1 MKKGLIIFAAVAGSL
16 LLVGA
21 GAVAAFYSWAD
32 GAYGIAQAPEVSHT
46 EIEPDLTR
54 LRVVARPGL
63 ARDFILSNLPEA
75 QLQQLPAMV
84 RDNMETIIN
93 SGLPYEVALLGGADY
108 VANAFAFTVFI
119 NEQRGGPVLVESL
132 NDSNFFANPA
142 IDWVDGAF
150 TMPERGIVTTRGQLA
165 LPQGMESLVLQTY
178 PADPPVAP
186 MAIAGGHLI
195 EAVLDNRNGDALA
208 LIGIVARQNSGLP
221 IAELVEQPPL
231 NQFVPV
237 LAQFLSAHIHA
248 DLVDNDSMSIQLFMD
263 GKEGTAG
270 EGSQPFVGIGN
281 FVLLRELRN
290 QLTRQGLTL
299 EGRLEHDGPD
309 VTGDFTLSGLQ
320 TVLARMTGENPPAM
334 PPVPAG

>member
-1 MKKGLIIFAAVAGSL
+1 MKKVLVIFAVVAGSL

-21 GAVAAFYSWAD
+21 GVAAAIYSWAD
-32 GAYGIAQAPEVSHT
+32 GAYGIAPAPEVSHT
-46 EIEPDLTR
+46 EVEPDFTR

-75 QLQQLPAMV
+75 QLQQLPALI
-84 RDNMETIIN
+84 RDNMETIVN

-119 NEQRGGPVLVESL
+119 NEQRGGPLLVESL
-132 NDSNFFANPA
+132 NGSNFFANPA
-142 IDWVDGAF
+142 IEWLDGSF
-150 TMPERGIVTTRGQLA
+150 SMPERGIVTTRGQVA
-165 LPQGMESLVLQTY
+165 LPQGMEALVLQTY
-178 PADPPVAP
+178 PADPPVSALT
-186 MAIAGGHLI
+186 IEGDHLV

-208 LIGIVARQNSGLP
+208 MIGIVARQNSGLP
-221 IAELVEQPPL
+221 IADLVEQPPL

-237 LAQFLSAHIHA
+237 LAQFLSARIHA
-248 DLVDNDSMSIQLFMD
+248 DLIDNDSMSIQLFMD

-290 QLTRQGLTL
+290 QLSRQGLTL

-309 VTGDFTLSGLQ
+309 VTGDFILSGLQ

-334 PPVPAG
+334 TPVPAG